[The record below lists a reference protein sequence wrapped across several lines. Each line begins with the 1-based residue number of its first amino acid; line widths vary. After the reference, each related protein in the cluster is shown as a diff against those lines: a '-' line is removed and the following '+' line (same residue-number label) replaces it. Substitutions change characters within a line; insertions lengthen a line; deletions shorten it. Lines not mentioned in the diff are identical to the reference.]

1 MFIIIFV
8 PMNKVKLLVHRR
20 EVSIEQQQVVQARV
34 IWYVP
39 CMSHFKIFF
48 QTPQEFDKND
58 IICCCPMKDPKL
70 LARNKCPILQSKT
83 SEKTQKF

>member
-8 PMNKVKLLVHRR
+8 PINKVKLLVHRR

-39 CMSHFKIFF
+39 CTLVCTCTS
-48 QTPQEFDKND
+48 
-58 IICCCPMKDPKL
+58 IIIYVYTRYRH
-70 LARNKCPILQSKT
+70 AANQSIT
-83 SEKTQKF
+83 VTFST

>member
-8 PMNKVKLLVHRR
+8 PMNEVKLLVHGR

-39 CMSHFKIFF
+39 CTGVHC
-48 QTPQEFDKND
+48 T
-58 IICCCPMKDPKL
+58 
-70 LARNKCPILQSKT
+70 T
-83 SEKTQKF
+83 VG

>member
-39 CMSHFKIFF
+39 CTH
-48 QTPQEFDKND
+48 QRND
-58 IICCCPMKDPKL
+58 TKKRE
-70 LARNKCPILQSKT
+70 AAVS
-83 SEKTQKF
+83 